1 MTASSHRFFQGLKWE
16 SGLDPH
22 ESSLWGCG
30 AAAASAWE
38 NSVSSLRDSNQ
49 CGKRSAEIGKVSR
62 PPLVRAWVQVAQAV
76 LQHTR

>member
-1 MTASSHRFFQGLKWE
+1 MGIGFGSARIEPVGLRRRSYFRLEKEFVMACTFRPTWLV
-16 SGLDPH
+16 G
-22 ESSLWGCG
+22 
-30 AAAASAWE
+30 
-38 NSVSSLRDSNQ
+38 SLRDSNQ